1 MKLCSNLFFFVK
13 EFDNTS
19 VSFHVCL
26 FYNFFPDCIG
36 IVIVIVTEVVQE
48 KEDVEVLV
56 EVAVLEVAG
65 GLEEVAVVE
74 ATHSRGSSQV
84 ND

>member
-1 MKLCSNLFFFVK
+1 M
-13 EFDNTS
+13 
-19 VSFHVCL
+19 SFNVCL
-26 FYNFFPDCIG
+26 LYNFCFDFIG
-36 IVIVIVTEVVQE
+36 IVIVIVIEVVQE

-56 EVAVLEVAG
+56 EVALEVEG

-74 ATHSRGSSQV
+74 ATRSRGSSRV

>member
-1 MKLCSNLFFFVK
+1 MFACFIIFCF
-13 EFDNTS
+13 
-19 VSFHVCL
+19 
-26 FYNFFPDCIG
+26 DCIG

-56 EVAVLEVAG
+56 EVVLEVAG

>member
-1 MKLCSNLFFFVK
+1 MFACFIIFCF
-13 EFDNTS
+13 
-19 VSFHVCL
+19 
-26 FYNFFPDCIG
+26 DCIG

-56 EVAVLEVAG
+56 EVILEVAG
-65 GLEEVAVVE
+65 GLEEVALVE
-74 ATHSRGSSQV
+74 ATRSRGSSQV

>member
-1 MKLCSNLFFFVK
+1 MFACFIIFC
-13 EFDNTS
+13 FDT
-19 VSFHVCL
+19 
-26 FYNFFPDCIG
+26 IG

-56 EVAVLEVAG
+56 EVVLEVAG

-74 ATHSRGSSQV
+74 ATRSRGSSQV

>member
-1 MKLCSNLFFFVK
+1 
-13 EFDNTS
+13 
-19 VSFHVCL
+19 
-26 FYNFFPDCIG
+26 
-36 IVIVIVTEVVQE
+36 VIVIVTEVVQE

-56 EVAVLEVAG
+56 EVVLEVAG

>member
-1 MKLCSNLFFFVK
+1 MFACFIIF
-13 EFDNTS
+13 
-19 VSFHVCL
+19 CL
-26 FYNFFPDCIG
+26 DCVG

-56 EVAVLEVAG
+56 EVVLEVAG
-65 GLEEVAVVE
+65 DLEEVAVVE
-74 ATHSRGSSQV
+74 ATRSRGSSQV